1 MIEAARKD
9 YVSSQTE
16 VASSFK
22 DLVKRAQAG
31 DQLAFSELY
40 EEFRPRVAKFLF
52 NSTGDYWLADELSND
67 TFLRA
72 HGALAEIRKQEESS
86 FLAFLFRIAVN
97 LLRDHFRRRHLPTVP
112 MQDNCWD
119 SVAADPDSDLAGLE
133 SDERRRMIRLALDK
147 LPPDQ
152 AALISLSHFEEL
164 SADQIAAILE
174 KPSAQAVR
182 AALHRAMQN
191 LRKVLLQQGYF
202 TPVAL

>member
-1 MIEAARKD
+1 MGR
-9 YVSSQTE
+9 VSVPFWLIVLS
-16 VASSFK
+16 
-22 DLVKRAQAG
+22 
-31 DQLAFSELY
+31 DQLPVIVLVGY
-40 EEFRPRVAKFLF
+40 YPTNKLI
-52 NSTGDYWLADELSND
+52 G
-67 TFLRA
+67 
-72 HGALAEIRKQEESS
+72 
-86 FLAFLFRIAVN
+86 
-97 LLRDHFRRRHLPTVP
+97 RRTLPTVP